1 MNTKKIMSTSLFAWM
16 AMSASHSAY
25 ADKREKNTW
34 IGVGVGA
41 LAGGLLSNGDPLA
54 MLGGAA
60 AGGLVGNVTT
70 HQEKHNHYRAHGGG
84 NDHRNDNY
92 RDNRDRNHPGP
103 GYRDDRRPQ
112 GR

>member
-1 MNTKKIMSTSLFAWM
+1 M

-25 ADKREKNTW
+25 ADRREKNTW

-60 AGGLVGNVTT
+60 AGGWVGNVTT
-70 HQEKHNHYRAHGGG
+70 PNDRDRHRAHGRGT
-84 NDHRNDNY
+84 DQRNDTY
-92 RDNRDRNHPGP
+92 RNDRDRNHPELTAMATAESIKPSGLAS
-103 GYRDDRRPQ
+103 
-112 GR
+112 